1 MLWGELIEAIRE
13 RLITI
18 PSRNG
23 LNQFVSVI
31 RNPDKDGRIEAMVG
45 THDDYPM
52 AVGLAWQMRKE
63 AYHQN
68 SKIKVITREDRLRKM
83 GKL

>member
-1 MLWGELIEAIRE
+1 
-13 RLITI
+13 LITI
-18 PSRNG
+18 PSKNG
-23 LNQFVSVI
+23 LSQFSTVI

-63 AYHQN
+63 AYHQD
-68 SKIKVITREDRLRKM
+68 SKIKVISRKERLRRL